1 MEAPTCPI
9 PSFSGVRA
17 RVFLDVQAEEGVE
30 SSWGVRTS
38 EARIFECPASGLRFR
53 LPAPREKI
61 AAFYRSE
68 YHERMGGE
76 EDARRAEAYRKENQ
90 ERVGV
95 LKRYAPSG
103 RVLDVGCSTGQF
115 AAQLRDAGYDALGCD
130 ISEDACRKAAALL
143 GEDRALCGPVESLL
157 DRLRG
162 SLDAIT
168 MMDVIEHF
176 DDVVS
181 PLRAMR
187 EMLRPGG
194 ILFLRTPTLRSPFY
208 KVADLSYQLSGGRY
222 KDAVLKIYHAEHF
235 YFFTERAMRALLE
248 DTGYEV
254 LAIDPDPLL
263 WENFRSA
270 EMRQG
275 PLVNS
280 VLAAVYFAGRLAD
293 RGHGMKVVARR
304 PG

>member
-1 MEAPTCPI
+1 M
-9 PSFSGVRA
+9 
-17 RVFLDVQAEEGVE
+17 
-30 SSWGVRTS
+30 
-38 EARIFECPASGLRFR
+38 
-53 LPAPREKI
+53 
-61 AAFYRSE
+61 
-68 YHERMGGE
+68 
-76 EDARRAEAYRKENQ
+76 
-90 ERVGV
+90 

-143 GEDRALCGPVESLL
+143 GEDRALCGPVESSSTG
-157 DRLRG
+157 LRG

-194 ILFLRTPTLRSPFY
+194 ILPAHAHAPLAVL
-208 KVADLSYQLSGGRY
+208 QGGRPQ
-222 KDAVLKIYHAEHF
+222 LPAERRPLQGRGAQDLPR
-235 YFFTERAMRALLE
+235 RAFLLLHRAGRALLE

-280 VLAAVYFAGRLAD
+280 VLAAVDCAGRLAD